1 MSDII
6 SEPKKVLPLL
16 ILDILKRCTNEE
28 NTLTQK
34 EISDILMREFGVKAD
49 RKTIK
54 SNLMTLIECGDKCG
68 FSIGFNT
75 ETRVNNGEENEKY
88 TDFYFEHRLTQGEL
102 RFMIDSI
109 TAYSSI
115 PEKQKADL
123 IGSMQKMTDVRS
135 RIKNVYSMADY
146 HAASPSIFLNI
157 ETLEAA
163 VESRKIVKFTYCE
176 YGTDARLHP
185 KKRRYAVRPY
195 RLLYAED
202 RYYLLCGYMK
212 SNEIVNYRVDK
223 MTDIEITDEVYRG
236 EPAIDLPR
244 HKAEHIYMFSGK
256 TERVTFR
263 ADRRVVSDI
272 IDWFGKGAKFIEES
286 DDRVIASVTV
296 NHEAMKYW
304 ALQYADHVRVLSPKS
319 LVDDIHDSLMKAAE
333 KYERDEQ

>member
-1 MSDII
+1 
-6 SEPKKVLPLL
+6 
-16 ILDILKRCTNEE
+16 
-28 NTLTQK
+28 
-34 EISDILMREFGVKAD
+34 
-49 RKTIK
+49 
-54 SNLMTLIECGDKCG
+54 
-68 FSIGFNT
+68 
-75 ETRVNNGEENEKY
+75 
-88 TDFYFEHRLTQGEL
+88 
-102 RFMIDSI
+102 
-109 TAYSSI
+109 
-115 PEKQKADL
+115 
-123 IGSMQKMTDVRS
+123 
-135 RIKNVYSMADY
+135 
-146 HAASPSIFLNI
+146 
-157 ETLEAA
+157 
-163 VESRKIVKFTYCE
+163 
-176 YGTDARLHP
+176 
-185 KKRRYAVRPY
+185 
-195 RLLYAED
+195 
-202 RYYLLCGYMK
+202 MK

-223 MTDIEITDEVYRG
+223 MTDIEITDEAYRG